1 MRPNRKYRETL
12 RVGCAALSLSM
23 ALSCAPL
30 AVSAAETENA
40 KEKAEIHWTISDA
53 AEIQTSLPL
62 MIENQFYVTVGNV
75 LKVIDVTTGKETAS
89 TELAADAS
97 ESAVIENGD
106 GMLFVPLSD
115 GRIQAVKTS
124 DLSSVF
130 LTEKPAEGLSVQS
143 QILYHDHMIYAGF
156 SPVAQEQEVSGYFA
170 AFKTDSRTGTDAVAP
185 EWKSAEQKE
194 GNYIGTKAAILGENV
209 LFAGDSGKLVLA
221 NAKTGEVKDKKD
233 DITGKVRSPLV
244 EANGSVWFATDEGIL
259 YKVTLSSDGK
269 VTEKA
274 TISLPDKG
282 NAIISILEGKVFVTG
297 GSGQGYIAVYSESD
311 ATEILSQKTDHPVVS
326 QAVTKS
332 GENFYVYFTQEEDY
346 ANLYVAKFDADKKMT
361 VETVYTSE
369 TKKNGED
376 YLLIGDDG
384 KVYYG
389 NTGNGTITSVDV
401 PKEEN
406 PEPKPPVE
414 PDPNPP
420 VEPENPDPQP
430 PAEPE
435 EPEKP
440 ETDPPQ
446 ENQSSKPDGNQQGNT
461 QGTTDNSGSENQ
473 NTTRNP
479 SKSQS
484 TGTSAGNTVG
494 SIAEP
499 TLLENI
505 NAAIKGGSNSLV
517 NGSKPYKLDKEIL
530 TVLSKNPNFELTL
543 EYDNYSIK
551 IKGADIKNPE
561 NELFTKLIEK
571 NVTLSKK
578 ESDKI
583 GAYQVLEFMMSK
595 NFPGKVTVIYQL
607 PEQLKG
613 AEKLFLYERSNLDKG
628 TEIVVDRDKVTLI
641 FEKGGEYVLAKEKD
655 KAAGETEKEDTEDKK
670 EVSKNTEKEKK
681 HSFQL
686 PKLPTPVLVAAGVAL
701 AALIGLIIIMLMEA
715 RARKIREA
723 KRQKIRGE
731 KGELPGI
738 IEEISSEEADPEL
751 EKELDSELAELEEE
765 AKELSESQPDEE
777 EKAEKSLE
785 GLEEEKTQVLP
796 ALPLV
801 ENIPDPEEEA
811 LLKKE
816 EEDWNKIHEAQ
827 SQGAA
832 EASETEEMPET
843 EVIPVEEAEKSDD
856 SEKIEQKES
865 EEEPEVQKSET
876 ESSQVEPSEV
886 ESSKKE
892 KDDTQKDE

>member
-1 MRPNRKYRETL
+1 M
-12 RVGCAALSLSM
+12 
-23 ALSCAPL
+23 
-30 AVSAAETENA
+30 
-40 KEKAEIHWTISDA
+40 
-53 AEIQTSLPL
+53 
-62 MIENQFYVTVGNV
+62 
-75 LKVIDVTTGKETAS
+75 
-89 TELAADAS
+89 
-97 ESAVIENGD
+97 
-106 GMLFVPLSD
+106 
-115 GRIQAVKTS
+115 
-124 DLSSVF
+124 
-130 LTEKPAEGLSVQS
+130 
-143 QILYHDHMIYAGF
+143 
-156 SPVAQEQEVSGYFA
+156 
-170 AFKTDSRTGTDAVAP
+170 
-185 EWKSAEQKE
+185 
-194 GNYIGTKAAILGENV
+194 
-209 LFAGDSGKLVLA
+209 
-221 NAKTGEVKDKKD
+221 
-233 DITGKVRSPLV
+233 
-244 EANGSVWFATDEGIL
+244 
-259 YKVTLSSDGK
+259 
-269 VTEKA
+269 
-274 TISLPDKG
+274 
-282 NAIISILEGKVFVTG
+282 
-297 GSGQGYIAVYSESD
+297 
-311 ATEILSQKTDHPVVS
+311 
-326 QAVTKS
+326 
-332 GENFYVYFTQEEDY
+332 
-346 ANLYVAKFDADKKMT
+346 
-361 VETVYTSE
+361 
-369 TKKNGED
+369 
-376 YLLIGDDG
+376 
-384 KVYYG
+384 
-389 NTGNGTITSVDV
+389 
-401 PKEEN
+401 
-406 PEPKPPVE
+406 
-414 PDPNPP
+414 
-420 VEPENPDPQP
+420 
-430 PAEPE
+430 
-435 EPEKP
+435 
-440 ETDPPQ
+440 
-446 ENQSSKPDGNQQGNT
+446 
-461 QGTTDNSGSENQ
+461 
-473 NTTRNP
+473 
-479 SKSQS
+479 
-484 TGTSAGNTVG
+484 G

-655 KAAGETEKEDTEDKK
+655 KAAGEAEKEDTEDKK

-701 AALIGLIIIMLMEA
+701 AALIGLIVIMLMEA

-777 EKAEKSLE
+777 EKAETSLE

-827 SQGAA
+827 SQGAS
-832 EASETEEMPET
+832 EVSETEEMP
-843 EVIPVEEAEKSDD
+843 VEEAEKPDD
-856 SEKIEQKES
+856 SEEIEQKES

-876 ESSQVEPSEV
+876 ESCEAESSQVEPSEA

-892 KDDTQKDE
+892 KDDKQKDE

>member
-97 ESAVIENGD
+97 ESADIENGD
-106 GMLFVPLSD
+106 SMLFVPLSD

-130 LTEKPAEGLSVQS
+130 LTEKPAEGFSVQS

-156 SPVAQEQEVSGYFA
+156 SPVAQEQKVSGYFA

-332 GENFYVYFTQEEDY
+332 GKNFYVYFTQEEDY

-414 PDPNPP
+414 PEPKPP
-420 VEPENPDPQP
+420 VEPEN
-430 PAEPE
+430 
-435 EPEKP
+435 
-440 ETDPPQ
+440 
-446 ENQSSKPDGNQQGNT
+446 PDGNQQGNT

-484 TGTSAGNTVG
+484 TGSSGGTSAGNTVG

-530 TVLSKNPNFELTL
+530 TVLAKNPNFELTL

-655 KAAGETEKEDTEDKK
+655 KAAGEAEKEDTEDKK

-701 AALIGLIIIMLMEA
+701 VALIGLIVIMLMEA

-777 EKAEKSLE
+777 EKAETSLE

-827 SQGAA
+827 NQGAA
-832 EASETEEMPET
+832 EVSETEEMPET
-843 EVIPVEEAEKSDD
+843 ESSEA
-856 SEKIEQKES
+856 
-865 EEEPEVQKSET
+865 
-876 ESSQVEPSEV
+876 